1 MANNQEI
8 GFITVRSEYN
18 VLQIPYENIM
28 YIESKKG
35 FVTVHTSREKII
47 CNTPLRLILYQLPVR
62 LFIQTHMYCVVAI
75 SEIDAIEPSKITL
88 INEEKIPLAKPYRQK
103 VIDLMVKIGVIEK
116 GF

>member
-1 MANNQEI
+1 MVNNQEI

-18 VLQIPYENIM
+18 MLQIPYENIM

-47 CNTPLRLILYQLPVR
+47 SNTPLRLIMYQLPER
-62 LFIQTHMYCVVAI
+62 LFIQTHLAFVVAI
-75 SEIDAIEPSKITL
+75 AQIDTIEPNRITL
-88 INEEKIPLAKPYRQK
+88 INKEVVPLSKSFSQK
-103 VIDLMVKIGVIEK
+103 VIDLMLKLGMIDT